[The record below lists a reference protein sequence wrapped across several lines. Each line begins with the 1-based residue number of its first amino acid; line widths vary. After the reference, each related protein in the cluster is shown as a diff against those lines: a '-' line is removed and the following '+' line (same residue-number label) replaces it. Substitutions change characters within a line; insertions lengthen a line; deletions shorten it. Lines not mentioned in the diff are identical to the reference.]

1 MIDLVGFLISWL
13 TFLGIY
19 GILAIS
25 LNFESG
31 TSGVTNFGKAF
42 FYGLGAYIGASL
54 TVYLFLLLNNIDVSK
69 VSPFDVEGIV
79 YLGQFATKNP
89 LLNIGLFVL
98 SLLLAFIVAGIVGY
112 LLSYPIIRV
121 GPAFVGFTLLS
132 TGELFRIFVLHYKPL
147 GESKGIMSIP
157 HPFAWIPNP
166 TVRTALYLAVVLGFL
181 ALAYFVF
188 NRLYNSPLGRTLR
201 AVRDDEV
208 AALCL
213 GKHVPKLKATV
224 LFIGSGFAG
233 IAGVLLAF
241 YLGSISPTYD
251 MIGPPVTFN
260 VWAMIILG
268 GMGNLTG
275 SILGAIIFTFLDR
288 LLIFVTPNL
297 GITVFS
303 PDYIRGFLVGFLIV
317 AVLLFRPQGILK
329 EGKIETTAWKVYE
342 EEAKGE
348 KSG

>member
-1 MIDLVGFLISWL
+1 MIDVVGFLISWL

-31 TSGVTNFGKAF
+31 TSGVTNFGKVF
-42 FYGLGAYIGASL
+42 FYGLGAYIGAAL
-54 TVYLFLLLNNIDVSK
+54 TVYLFLLLSGVDTSK
-69 VSPFDVEGIV
+69 VSPFDIEGIV
-79 YLGQFATKNP
+79 LLGELATKNP
-89 LLNIGLFVL
+89 FLDIG
-98 SLLLAFIVAGIVGY
+98 LLLASLVLAFLIAGLVGY

-132 TGELFRIFVLHYKPL
+132 TGELFRIFLQHYEPL
-147 GESKGIMSIP
+147 GGSKGIMSIP

-166 TVRTALYLAVVLGFL
+166 TLRALLYLFIVLGL
-181 ALAYFVF
+181 LTLTYFVF
-188 NRLYNSPLGRTLR
+188 RRLYNSPLGRTLR
-201 AVRDDEV
+201 AVRDDEI

-213 GKHVPKLKATV
+213 GKHVPRLKAMV

-233 IAGVLLAF
+233 MAGVLLAF
-241 YLGSISPTYD
+241 YYSSINPD
-251 MIGPPVTFN
+251 IFVPAVTFN

-268 GMGNLTG
+268 GMGNLEG
-275 SILGAIIFTFLDR
+275 SLLGAAIFTLFDR
-288 LLIFVTPNL
+288 LLAFVTPQL
-297 GITVFS
+297 GITIIS

-329 EGKIETTAWKVYE
+329 EGKIETPAWKVYE
-342 EEAKGE
+342 EEVKGE